1 MVKID
6 KNHSQNGFALPSV
19 LIASIIMLTV
29 LLASVV
35 STAAVRVSLTT
46 QYYNQLSK
54 TAADAGMAYAKACL
68 AANAGKPLWTTLKPL
83 TASTDCS
90 GNLLSGYSCPTES
103 RCFVAVSS
111 DGLFK
116 SNFSVPL
123 PALDASGNATVV
135 TSNGLINMIR
145 KSDGVTWQTYTLPAT
160 SIQPAGTTYVLNL
173 IAGTGGTVSGAGTF
187 SSGASTTMTAAPNA
201 NYAFSSWTGDTGCS
215 GVASHSITMTAN
227 KTCTANF
234 VVTYVLTLVAG
245 TGGTVSG
252 AGTYNTGSTPTITA
266 SPSTNYAFSSWTG
279 DTGCSGVASHTITMS
294 ANKSCIASFVA
305 TGYTWNKYFAIGIPP
320 YVNPVTVSYNA
331 PNFTPVLNDYTVDC
345 SVSDLSFL
353 GGTMGYTTSGNS
365 YPMYMAVSGCGSS
378 IVFGTYGCATYDQ
391 TSDCYLGIGGPQVA
405 QFNLSGGLT
414 NIPTTIVR
422 DSTAGGG
429 YTQGSYINQ
438 VSDANGSAYPLNGVQ
453 AGFWYVRL

>member
-6 KNHSQNGFALPSV
+6 RHHSQNGFALPSV

-29 LLASVV
+29 LLASVI
-35 STAAVRVSLTT
+35 STAAVRVSMTT
-46 QYYNQLSK
+46 QYYNQLAQ
-54 TAADAGMAYAKACL
+54 TAADAGTAYAKACL

-90 GNLLSGYSCPTES
+90 GNLISGYSCPTET
-103 RCFVAVSS
+103 RCYVAVSS

-123 PALDASGNATVV
+123 PALDAGGNATVV
-135 TSNGLINMIR
+135 TSNGLINMLR
-145 KSDGVTWQTYTLPAT
+145 KSDGTVWQSYTLPMT

-187 SSGASTTMTAAPNA
+187 SSGASTTMTAAPN
-201 NYAFSSWTGDTGCS
+201 S
-215 GVASHSITMTAN
+215 
-227 KTCTANF
+227 
-234 VVTYVLTLVAG
+234 
-245 TGGTVSG
+245 
-252 AGTYNTGSTPTITA
+252 
-266 SPSTNYAFSSWTG
+266 NYAFSSWTG

-305 TGYTWNKYFAIGIPP
+305 TGYTWNKYVAIGIAP

-365 YPMYMAVSGCGSS
+365 YPMVNATTGCGSS
-378 IVFGTYGCATYDQ
+378 IVFGTYGCATYDA

-414 NIPTTIVR
+414 DIPTTIVR

-429 YTQGSYINQ
+429 YTQGSYIGQ